1 MITLPTFASNSN
13 KQTMK
18 YQFIISGE
26 IGVAFDWWTGQR
38 GTTAEQVKNFLDAH
52 KDEDVDIAVCSP
64 GGYVDSGLQIY
75 QYIKNHGRV
84 HVHILGMTAS
94 AATFLTMG
102 AKEVDMVDGS
112 LMMIHNVSTHVT
124 VWQAANK
131 EQLDQLISEM
141 QKERKDLDTIDKVIA
156 SLYAKRNGKSV
167 DDCLEKMTAAAWMSP
182 QDALDF
188 GLIDRIVEDED
199 VKKKSN
205 RLRTSFSNSIFKDFG
220 LPSLPGDTTERL
232 AAVVDQEGNPA
243 EGFMQKA
250 TAWMQK
256 RFPKLI
262 AEESTNPMKKIFTCL
277 CALLA
282 VQDFEVVDGNITLTE
297 EQTDKIEGHVAQL
310 EKDLNDA
317 NAAKK
322 AAEDAQADLQAKL
335 GKALKDVQERD
346 QQIANLK
353 KAPGAED
360 NGSAGEK
367 NHDGEDVM
375 STVELFNSVNI

>member
-1 MITLPTFASNSN
+1 ME
-13 KQTMK
+13 

-38 GTTAEQVKNFLDAH
+38 GTTANQVRNFLDAH
-52 KDEDVDIAVCSP
+52 KDEDVHVAVCSP
-64 GGYVDSGLQIY
+64 GGYVDAGLQIY

-84 HVHILGMTAS
+84 HCHIIGMTAS
-94 AATFLTMG
+94 AATFLAMG

-112 LMMIHNVSTHVT
+112 VMMIHNVSTNVDY
-124 VWQAANK
+124 WRSANK
-131 EQLDQLISEM
+131 EQLDLIIAEM

-156 SLYAKRNGKSV
+156 SLYAKRNGKTV
-167 DDCLEKMTAAAWMSP
+167 DECQEKMTAAAWLSP

-188 GLIDRIVEDED
+188 GLIDRIVDDED

-205 RLRTSFSNSIFKDFG
+205 RLRTTFTNSIFKDFG
-220 LPSLPGDTTERL
+220 LPSLPSETTGL
-232 AAVVDQEGNPA
+232 IASVVDEEGNPA

-256 RFPKLI
+256 RFPKLFANEI
-262 AEESTNPMKKIFTCL
+262 TQPMKKVFACL

-282 VQDFEVVDGNITLTE
+282 VQDFEVTDGKVTLTE
-297 EQTDKIEGHVAQL
+297 EQTGQIEDHVAQL
-310 EKDLNDA
+310 EKDLKNSGD
-317 NAAKK
+317 AKK
-322 AAEDAQADLQAKL
+322 ASEDAKAELQKKLDQALQDV
-335 GKALKDVQERD
+335 KDRD

-360 NGSAGEK
+360 EVPAGEK
-367 NHDGEDVM
+367 NQGGEDTV
-375 STVELFNSVNI
+375 SAVELFNSVNI